1 MSMPVSIA
9 SARIVAAYRTENNM
23 NALRHTAL
31 TAALILAGLALQP
44 AQASPRYPGHLQ
56 DQAIRP
62 TQIPPLQRQATIEL
76 LFVLDTTGS
85 MGGML
90 EGAKAKIWGIVN
102 DVLQQRGNANAT
114 IRVGLVAYRDR
125 GDAYVTRITPLSEN
139 LDHVYAQLMNFR
151 PEGGGDGPED
161 VRTAMAEALRA
172 GGWSAP
178 GPRTSQVMFLVG
190 DAPPHDNYRNVAST
204 AASAREASRRG
215 IIVNAIQCGDD
226 GDTTMA
232 WRNVA
237 QYGGGE
243 YFAIAQDG
251 GVEVL
256 VTPYDDELAQLGASM
271 GGTYMAYGASSD
283 RRARESAQVA
293 MESRVTAAAPAP
305 AKADRALNKALND
318 KAYDEGDLVQKA
330 EAGAVA
336 LPSIAEAE
344 LPDSLR
350 RIAPAQRQAAL
361 DKAVAERKAL
371 RAKIVTLSKQ
381 RDQYLA
387 QQRSKKGGAKTGFD
401 AAVSGALARQI
412 K

>member
-1 MSMPVSIA
+1 
-9 SARIVAAYRTENNM
+9 M

-44 AQASPRYPGHLQ
+44 AHAAPRYPGNQQ
-56 DQAIRP
+56 DQAMR
-62 TQIPPLQRQATIEL
+62 TSQIPPLQRQATIEL

-125 GDAYVTRITPLSEN
+125 GDAYVTRITPLSDN
-139 LDHVYAQLMNFR
+139 LDQVYAQLMNFR

-190 DAPPHDNYRNVAST
+190 DAPPHDDYRNIAST

-215 IIVNAIQCGDD
+215 IIVNAIQCGND
-226 GDTTMA
+226 GDTTQA
-232 WRNVA
+232 WRNIA

-251 GVEVL
+251 GVEVV
-256 VTPYDDELAQLGASM
+256 VTPYDQQLAQLGEQM
-271 GGTYMAYGASSD
+271 GATYMAYGRSDERVKRQSS
-283 RRARESAQVA
+283 QVA
-293 MESRVTAAAPAP
+293 MEARVAAAAPAP
-305 AKADRALNKALND
+305 AKAERALNKALND
-318 KAYDEGDLVQKA
+318 KAYDESDLLQKA
-330 EAGAVA
+330 ASGSVA

-344 LPDSLR
+344 LPDALR
-350 RIAPAQRQAAL
+350 KLAPEQRQAAL
-361 DKAVAERKAL
+361 DKALAQRKAL
-371 RAKIVTLSKQ
+371 QEKIVALSKQ

-387 QQRSKKGGAKTGFD
+387 EQRSKKGGAKAGFD